1 MGFGSPKISNEE
13 ERLRALAEYR
23 ILGTQPEKCYDDITK
38 IASLTCGT
46 PISLMSLVDS
56 DKQWFKSRCGF
67 ETQETSRDVS
77 FCAHAIASSEPLIV
91 EDALLD
97 ERFKS
102 NPLVVE
108 EPKIRL
114 YAGFPLQ
121 TPNDQRIGTLCV
133 IDRKPGSLSDKQN
146 QIMEALSRQVVSLL
160 ELRKRSIRLLDAL
173 THMHNMEGI
182 LTTCSYCKE
191 VRDSDGEWQHLEKYL
206 SKITDIRFSH
216 GICDSCMEKHFPD
229 VLEVWSDEKFNL
241 NNQRNSPEGKKSK

>member
-1 MGFGSPKISNEE
+1 MSFGAPSITNEE

-23 ILGTQPEKCYDDITK
+23 ILGTRPEQCYDDITK

-46 PISLMSLVDS
+46 PISLMSLVDV
-56 DKQWFKSRCGF
+56 DRQWFKSKCGL

-77 FCAHAIASSEPLIV
+77 FCAHAIASPEPLIV
-91 EDALLD
+91 KDALLD

-102 NPLVVE
+102 NPLVVAD
-108 EPKIRL
+108 PKIRL

-133 IDRKPGSLSDKQN
+133 IDRKPGYLSDKQH

-173 THMHNMEGI
+173 THMHNMDGI

-191 VRDSDGEWQHLEKYL
+191 GRDSNGEWQHLEKYL
-206 SKITDIRFSH
+206 SKISDIRFSH
-216 GICDSCMEKHFPD
+216 GICDSCMEEHFPD
-229 VLEVWSDEKFNL
+229 VLEVWSDEKNENNL
-241 NNQRNSPEGKKSK
+241 SSRKNIPE

>member
-1 MGFGSPKISNEE
+1 MGFGAPKITNEE

-23 ILGTQPEKCYDDITK
+23 ILGTQPERCYDDITK

-46 PISLMSLVDS
+46 PISLMSLVDE

-97 ERFKS
+97 ERFKE
-102 NPLVVE
+102 NPLVIE

-133 IDRKPGSLSDKQN
+133 IDRKPGFLSDRQN

-160 ELRKRSIRLLDAL
+160 ELRKRSILLLDAL
-173 THMHNMEGI
+173 THMHNVKGI

-191 VRDSDGEWQHLEKYL
+191 VRDAEGEWQHLEKYL

-216 GICDSCMEKHFPD
+216 GICDVCMEKHFPD
-229 VLEVWSDEKFNL
+229 VLEVWSDDKLNFNQ
-241 NNQRNSPEGKKSK
+241 NNHPECKKSK

>member
-1 MGFGSPKISNEE
+1 MFGPPKISNEE
-13 ERLRALAEYR
+13 ESLRALAEYR

-38 IASLTCGT
+38 IASLTCQT
-46 PISLMSLVDS
+46 PISLMSLVDA
-56 DKQWFKSRCGF
+56 DKQWFKSRCSF
-67 ETQETSRDVS
+67 ETKETSRYVS
-77 FCAHAIASSEPLIV
+77 FCAHAIVSPDPLIV

-114 YAGFPLQ
+114 YDGFPLQ

-133 IDRKPGSLSDKQN
+133 IDIKPGHLSDKQH

-182 LTTCSYCKE
+182 LATCSYCKK

-206 SKITDIRFSH
+206 SKISDIRFSH
-216 GICDSCMEKHFPD
+216 GICDSCMEEHFPD
-229 VLEVWSDEKFNL
+229 VLEVWGDDKLNL
-241 NNQRNSPEGKKSK
+241 NNKKNSPECKKSK

>member
-1 MGFGSPKISNEE
+1 
-13 ERLRALAEYR
+13 
-23 ILGTQPEKCYDDITK
+23 
-38 IASLTCGT
+38 
-46 PISLMSLVDS
+46 MSLVDT
-56 DKQWFKSRCGF
+56 DTQWFKSMCGF
-67 ETQETSRDVS
+67 ETKETSRDVS

-133 IDRKPGSLSDKQN
+133 IDRKPGHLSDHQH
-146 QIMEALSRQVVSLL
+146 QIMEALSRQVVTLL

-173 THMHNMEGI
+173 THMHNTEGI

-206 SKITDIRFSH
+206 SKIADIRFSH
-216 GICDSCMEKHFPD
+216 GICDLCMEKHFP
-229 VLEVWSDEKFNL
+229 LSL
-241 NNQRNSPEGKKSK
+241 IHI